1 MLELN
6 QISKKYTIEE
16 DSFYALKDIN
26 LKIEQGEFV
35 AIMGASGSGKSTLL
49 NIIGL
54 LDVADSGSYKI
65 KNKES
70 TTLSSN
76 ELARLRLKTIGFVFQ
91 QFNLLTKLTAYENV
105 CLPLIYAD
113 KKATSSQDYADEL
126 LNRLGLEKRAGHF
139 PNQLSGGQQQRVAIA
154 RSLINRPLMILADEP
169 TGNLDSQSEKDILTL
184 FKQLNDEGITIV
196 VVTHDESVA
205 NVAKRIV
212 KMKDGVIISDERHQ
226 ESQENNQSEQTNHLT
241 HKPFFSFPEFSLFIQ
256 QSLKTLLRSKMRT
269 LLSMLGILIGV
280 ASVIAMLAIGN
291 GAQKSIEMEFS
302 TLGTNVLVLKNGT
315 SNVTGPS
322 APKLNLDDGEF
333 LKENIPEI
341 RRLSPLISGTRQVL
355 FKNKSATTKV
365 MGANVELEK
374 IRNLTPL
381 YGRFFTQREDDSRAR
396 VALIGYSLYRKLF
409 KGKNP
414 IGERIKVDK
423 NLFQVIGILPEK
435 GSDGQTDRDNVVI
448 IPINTVKHRLI
459 VQNFVD
465 SFDIEI
471 FHKEKMQQ
479 TEKDILKLVT
489 TRHKLPISQ
498 KMSAFEVKNMAS
510 ILKAMNKSNQTMFFL
525 LSAIA
530 TISLVVGGIGIMNVM
545 LASISE
551 RTKEIGLRKAVGGQ
565 DKDILIQFLIEAIAI
580 TILGGSI
587 GVALGIAASYL
598 ISFIL
603 SWPVYIS
610 LFSVF
615 ISLFFAAMTGSIF
628 GFFPAK
634 KAASLH
640 PIDALKS
647 N

>member
-6 QISKKYTIEE
+6 HISKKYTIE
-16 DSFYALKDIN
+16 DNSFYALKDIN

-65 KNKES
+65 KDKES

-113 KKATSSQDYADEL
+113 KKAASSKDYADEL
-126 LNRLGLEKRAGHF
+126 LKRLGLEKRAGHF

-226 ESQENNQSEQTNHLT
+226 ESQGNDQSEQTNHLA

-322 APKLNLDDGEF
+322 APKLTLDDGDF

-341 RRLSPLISGTRQVL
+341 HRLSPLISGTRQVL

-365 MGANVELEK
+365 IGASVELEK

-396 VALIGYSLYRKLF
+396 VALIGYGLYRKLF

-565 DKDILIQFLIEAIAI
+565 DKDILFQFLIEAIAI

-587 GVALGIAASYL
+587 GVAMGIAASYL

>member
-6 QISKKYTIEE
+6 HISKKYTIEE

-65 KNKES
+65 KDKES
-70 TTLSSN
+70 AALSSN

-113 KKATSSQDYADEL
+113 KKAASSQDYADEL
-126 LNRLGLEKRAGHF
+126 LTRLGLEKRAGHF

-226 ESQENNQSEQTNHLT
+226 ESQENNQSEQTTHLT

-315 SNVTGPS
+315 SNATGPS
-322 APKLNLDDGEF
+322 APKLNLDDGDF
-333 LKENIPEI
+333 LKENISEI

-365 MGANVELEK
+365 MGASVELEK

-381 YGRFFTQREDDSRAR
+381 YGRFFTKREDDSRAR
-396 VALIGYSLYRKLF
+396 VALIGYSLYKKLF

-565 DKDILIQFLIEAIAI
+565 DKDILFQFLIEAIAI

>member
-6 QISKKYTIEE
+6 HISKKYTIEE

-65 KNKES
+65 KDKES
-70 TTLSSN
+70 AALSSN

-113 KKATSSQDYADEL
+113 KKAASSQDYADEL
-126 LNRLGLEKRAGHF
+126 LKRLGLEKRAGHF

-226 ESQENNQSEQTNHLT
+226 ESQENNQSEQTTHLT

-315 SNVTGPS
+315 SNATGPS
-322 APKLNLDDGEF
+322 APKLNLDDGDF
-333 LKENIPEI
+333 LKENISEI

-365 MGANVELEK
+365 MGASVELEK

-381 YGRFFTQREDDSRAR
+381 YGRFFTKREDDSRAR
-396 VALIGYSLYRKLF
+396 VALIGYSLYKKLF

-565 DKDILIQFLIEAIAI
+565 DKDILFQFLIEAIAI

>member
-54 LDVADSGSYKI
+54 LDVADNGSYKI

-91 QFNLLTKLTAYENV
+91 QFNLLNKLTAYENV

-113 KKATSSQDYADEL
+113 KKTASSQDYADEL
-126 LNRLGLEKRAGHF
+126 LKRLGLEKRAGHF

-169 TGNLDSQSEKDILTL
+169 TGNLDSQSEKDILNL

-226 ESQENNQSEQTNHLT
+226 ESLENNQSEQTTHLT

-315 SNVTGPS
+315 SNATGPS
-322 APKLNLDDGEF
+322 APKLNLDDGDF
-333 LKENIPEI
+333 LKENISEI

-365 MGANVELEK
+365 MGASVELEK

-381 YGRFFTQREDDSRAR
+381 YGRFFTKREDDSRAR
-396 VALIGYSLYRKLF
+396 VALIGYSLYKKLF

-565 DKDILIQFLIEAIAI
+565 DKDILFQFLIEAIAI